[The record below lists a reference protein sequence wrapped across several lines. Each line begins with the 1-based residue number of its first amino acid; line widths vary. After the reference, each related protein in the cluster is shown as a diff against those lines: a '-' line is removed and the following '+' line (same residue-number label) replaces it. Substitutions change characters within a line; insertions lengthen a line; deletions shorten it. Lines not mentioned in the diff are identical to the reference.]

1 MSERLIQVNHYMPV
15 EMLDGNKRTSMD
27 LEKKK
32 LLDMKQNN

>member
-1 MSERLIQVNHYMPV
+1 MSERLIQAHHYMPV
-15 EMLDGNKRTSMD
+15 EMLDSNKRKSMD